1 MLVCGVDDAGR
12 GSVLGPL
19 VIAGIVIKQTKV
31 NQLKKQGIR
40 DSKKLTPL
48 ARERLYK
55 KIINIVDDY
64 YVAKISPKVIDKS
77 VFNHS
82 LNHLEAQYMA
92 KVISK
97 LSPSIAFVDSCD
109 VNPHRFGKEISKLT
123 LHTKIKSYHHA
134 DSRFVVV
141 SAASIL
147 AKVSRDRVITKLK
160 KKHNVGSGYPSDPK
174 TKAFVKKSIKRNESM
189 TFIRESWKPV
199 QILLKKKNHPKKVA
213 TTIA

>member
-19 VIAGIVIKQTKV
+19 VIAGIVIKRTKI
-31 NQLKKQGIR
+31 NQLKMQGIR

-64 YVAKISPKVIDKS
+64 FVTRISPKIIDKS

-82 LNHLEAQYMA
+82 LNHLEARYMA

-109 VNPHRFGKEISKLT
+109 VNPRRFGKEISKLT
-123 LHTKIKSYHHA
+123 FRSKIKSYHHA
-134 DSRFVVV
+134 DSKFVVV

-147 AKVSRDRVITKLK
+147 AKVSRDRAITKLK
-160 KKHNVGSGYPSDPK
+160 KKYNIGSGYPSDPK
-174 TKAFVKKSIKRNESM
+174 TKAFVKKSIKRHEPL
-189 TFIRESWKPV
+189 TFIR
-199 QILLKKKNHPKKVA
+199 
-213 TTIA
+213 